1 MKKLLLA
8 AALAFAPMTALAA
21 DWSGNWTI
29 NAAFDSMGVK
39 FTTTCTL
46 AQDAAGKLTGPC
58 IGSAKETTAA
68 SGAVATGTDGKP
80 SISFGYDTTYEGTPV
95 HLEYVGAA
103 QADGSLA
110 GTISTGGP
118 QGTFTATRGK

>member
-1 MKKLLLA
+1 VKKLLLA
-8 AALAFAPMTALAA
+8 AALALAPMTALAA
-21 DWSGNWTI
+21 SSDWTI

-39 FTTTCTL
+39 FTTTCHL
-46 AQDAAGKLTGPC
+46 DQDAGGKLSGTC
-58 IGSAKETTAA
+58 IGSAQEKTVA

-80 SISFGYDTTYEGTPV
+80 SYNFGYDTTYDGTPV
-95 HLEYVGAA
+95 HLEYVGSP

-118 QGTFTATRGK
+118 QGTFTATRK